1 MFGRRNSRTYPH
13 NFPLEPQAIVTLQLF
28 ADRWVEPWLRAAIS
42 AGFHPAKQKR
52 RHRTAN
58 GSRASWLNPARQNV
72 GLRFAVLA
80 VLASLSAGSYAA
92 DQQAP
97 QGAEIYKQSG
107 CVVCHGGLGTGGFG
121 PKLSGD
127 PMLAISPFVV
137 AQILIGRGQMPA
149 FGDKL
154 SDPQIAAVAQY
165 IRTNWGNDF
174 GPVTADQVTDT
185 RNLMKRA
192 AQIAA
197 QASQP
202 QQ

>member
-1 MFGRRNSRTYPH
+1 MRNSTS
-13 NFPLEPQAIVTLQLF
+13 LG
-28 ADRWVEPWLRAAIS
+28 PWLRAARRAVSFDIEKHNWS
-42 AGFHPAKQKR
+42 RSMAKGSCAPSLIPLR
-52 RHRTAN
+52 RDICL
-58 GSRASWLNPARQNV
+58 G
-72 GLRFAVLA
+72 FAVLA
-80 VLASLSAGSYAA
+80 VSAVVNAGSRAA

-97 QGAEIYKQSG
+97 PGAEIYKQSG

-137 AQILIGRGQMPA
+137 AQILIGRGQMPPY
-149 FGDKL
+149 GDKL
-154 SDPQIAAVAQY
+154 SDSQIAAVAQY

-174 GPVTADQVTDT
+174 GPVTADQVADT

-202 QQ
+202 RQ

>member
-1 MFGRRNSRTYPH
+1 M
-13 NFPLEPQAIVTLQLF
+13 TLALL
-28 ADRWVEPWLRAAIS
+28 RSPRHVEICAGYWPCWPCSAA
-42 AGFHPAKQKR
+42 
-52 RHRTAN
+52 
-58 GSRASWLNPARQNV
+58 
-72 GLRFAVLA
+72 
-80 VLASLSAGSYAA
+80 LSAEGHAA
-92 DQQAP
+92 DQQTP

-127 PMLAISPFVV
+127 PMLAISPFVI
-137 AQILIGRGQMPA
+137 AQILLGRGQMPP

-154 SDPQIAAVAQY
+154 SDQQIAAVAQY

-174 GPVTADQVTDT
+174 GPVSPDQVADT

-192 AQIAA
+192 LQNPTH
-197 QASQP
+197 ASQA